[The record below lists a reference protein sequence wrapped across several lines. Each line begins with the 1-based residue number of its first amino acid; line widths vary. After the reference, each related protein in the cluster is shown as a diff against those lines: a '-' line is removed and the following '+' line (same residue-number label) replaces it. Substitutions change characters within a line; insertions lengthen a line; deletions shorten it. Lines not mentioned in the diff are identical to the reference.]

1 MGYWTR
7 SQPVHSDQPLLSRKT
22 NRTLARAATA
32 ACLLIIGVLAASF
45 GGGEVNPF
53 QVLVSGLAVGGM
65 GFNVYF
71 LYRWFRA
78 LARGGRKR
86 TILLIGA
93 AWLIASG
100 VVSVITLA
108 LGFASCAGGC
118 GGGGPVLADWV
129 FMLSTWG
136 IGVGSSGGWIECIP
150 AGRQR
155 WNRRADCA
163 GCARADDQPQRGAA
177 ERPFFNAG

>member
-1 MGYWTR
+1 VRYWAR
-7 SQPVHSDQPLLSRKT
+7 SRPTHSGQPLPSRRTK
-22 NRTLARAATA
+22 RTLARAATV

-71 LYRWFRA
+71 LYRWFWA
-78 LARGGRKR
+78 LARGGRKG
-86 TILLIGA
+86 TTLLMGA

-100 VVSVITLA
+100 VVSVITFA

-118 GGGGPVLADWV
+118 GGSGPGLAGWV
-129 FMLSTWG
+129 FMLATWG
-136 IGVGSSGGWIECIP
+136 IGLGFKRWLDWVHPGG
-150 AGRQR
+150 ATM
-155 WNRRADCA
+155 
-163 GCARADDQPQRGAA
+163 
-177 ERPFFNAG
+177 ERPTH